1 MTQTCVYPDV
11 CLGIAHVSG
20 KVPSLGTRGLVDTQ
34 CICPFRPTD
43 SLGRKGQIHCVSTR
57 PLVPREGLY
66 QIHGQSLNTHRGKH
80 RSGGAQSS
88 RETPFREWDFAFR
101 ESLLISESCSE
112 NTPELSQSSW
122 AVAVLEWSCST
133 SVVENAHQAAD

>member
-1 MTQTCVYPDV
+1 MITRINYLRIISVMITDWETDFTDLRANDFGNLGKDSSGNTFFGKHAVIFTEIIGHPQTCVYPDV

-57 PLVPREGLY
+57 PLVPREGTLPDTWA
-66 QIHGQSLNTHRGKH
+66 IPKH
-80 RSGGAQSS
+80 TSG
-88 RETPFREWDFAFR
+88 
-101 ESLLISESCSE
+101 
-112 NTPELSQSSW
+112 
-122 AVAVLEWSCST
+122 
-133 SVVENAHQAAD
+133 